1 MVFSTS
7 NFFPDDYDVEVNDE
21 GWGKLMIENS
31 ILTKNDKSS
40 HVIIWDVSTLTI
52 DEEFWGD
59 RGFLIDDFKPAN
71 CIEWTFEGYDNSLS
85 CIYHD
90 YEVYIKNHYSSFP
103 YPLMKII
110 LNNIEFSKTGKFM
123 DVEYTSSDNITKNHS
138 SILLSNLVNKIPESV
153 EETVVATQEISE
165 EEGGGCLIATATYGS
180 ELAPQVQQL
189 RELRDN
195 QLLQTQSGTVF
206 MGTFNDIYYSFS
218 PIIADYE
225 RESPIFKE
233 IVKAGLTPMLS
244 TLSIMES
251 AETESEVL
259 GLGLSVI
266 ALNFGIYIGLPA
278 FGIVKLTKFF

>member
-52 DEEFWGD
+52 NEEFWGD

-123 DVEYTSSDNITKNHS
+123 DVEYTSSDNMTKNDS

-153 EETVVATQEISE
+153 EETVVVTQETSE
-165 EEGGGCLIATATYGS
+165 EEGGGCLIATAAYRS

-244 TLSIMES
+244 TLAIMES

-266 ALNFGIYIGLPA
+266 ALNLGMYIGLPA